1 MKAAISHVKIK
12 ALCAVVPS
20 TVSKFEDEIK
30 EYPFSEHSSRKLA
43 KVMGFREHRI
53 APEQVSLCDLAEFA
67 VKQFLDNGII
77 SRDEISALVFVSH
90 QHEYPVPGNSKVL
103 HGRLKLSHNTHC
115 VDLYENCSGFISGLY
130 TASTM
135 LASTEEM
142 QKILLVTSNAGTC
155 HLNIKDRNTYPL
167 MGDAASVTLIEKS
180 PSADDKIFFDFYHD
194 GSEVETLIVPA
205 GGMKLP
211 ADENTA
217 KLAKDNLGNYR
228 SLNDLHMDGAKV
240 FHFVMDKV
248 PALIND
254 LCTSAKIKK
263 SSIDYHLTHQP
274 NKFLVDKLSDLILD
288 VDENNQ
294 AVIFDN
300 IVENFGNSSSSTI
313 PVNIAF
319 NLQGCL
325 TTEQNVKSGMQ
336 EKLVCLSAFGAGM
349 TACAAVCRLGNLSF
363 CALKEYPCPVTD

>member
-1 MKAAISHVKIK
+1 
-12 ALCAVVPS
+12 
-20 TVSKFEDEIK
+20 
-30 EYPFSEHSSRKLA
+30 
-43 KVMGFREHRI
+43 
-53 APEQVSLCDLAEFA
+53 
-67 VKQFLDNGII
+67 
-77 SRDEISALVFVSH
+77 
-90 QHEYPVPGNSKVL
+90 
-103 HGRLKLSHNTHC
+103 
-115 VDLYENCSGFISGLY
+115 
-130 TASTM
+130 
-135 LASTEEM
+135 
-142 QKILLVTSNAGTC
+142 
-155 HLNIKDRNTYPL
+155 
-167 MGDAASVTLIEKS
+167 
-180 PSADDKIFFDFYHD
+180 
-194 GSEVETLIVPA
+194 
-205 GGMKLP
+205 MKLP

-254 LCTSAKIKK
+254 LCTYAKIKK